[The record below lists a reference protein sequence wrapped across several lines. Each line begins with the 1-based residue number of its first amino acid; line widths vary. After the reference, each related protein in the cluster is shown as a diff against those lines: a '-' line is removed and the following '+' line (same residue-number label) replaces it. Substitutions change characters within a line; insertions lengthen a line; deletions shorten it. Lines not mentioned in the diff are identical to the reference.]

1 MRGAKQASGQIDFY
15 INSLEASGDSALE
28 ATLPEARSK
37 EASTADELPLIIE
50 VQPGIVSRSLL
61 DIAVENSVEISH
73 SCGGMGSC
81 GTCRVYLEWE
91 PSQGGPNPPT
101 EIEEEMRQDR
111 GFIASERLACQIVWG
126 EAFDPLQVSPRW
138 RVRVPTK

>member
-1 MRGAKQASGQIDFY
+1 MCDMRGAKQASGQIDFFMDF
-15 INSLEASGDSALE
+15 SEASPCESKVTSA
-28 ATLPEARSK
+28 
-37 EASTADELPLIIE
+37 DNELSLIRE
-50 VQPGIVSRSLL
+50 VQPGVVSRSLL

-91 PSQGGPNPPT
+91 PLEGGPNAPT
-101 EIEEEMRQDR
+101 EIEAEMRADR
-111 GFIASERLACQIVWG
+111 GFSACERLACQTVWG
-126 EAFDPLQVSPRW
+126 EAFDPVQTFPRW